1 MTSKIYA
8 GHETALRSWPGGPGR
23 ALMVHCSMAHSG
35 AWKGVAGHLAAT
47 HECRAF
53 DLPGHGRSG
62 PWDGKGVYQDT
73 VCQQMREMIADW
85 QAPVDL
91 IGHSFGAT
99 ACLRLA
105 ATAPHLVRR
114 LVMVE
119 PVFFT
124 AAYRAD
130 PAYYE
135 EVMATPNAVRDG
147 FAARD
152 YRAAAQAFLK
162 DWGTGQ
168 PWEEMSA
175 EQQDLFTEQMKL
187 VEAVGVTNS
196 GDPEGLLENGLVA
209 RLAAPTLMFDGGASP
224 EASHR
229 IVLALDALIPDSRFV
244 TVPGA
249 GHMVSITHADAVGPV
264 VAEFLGEE

>member
-23 ALMVHCSMAHSG
+23 ALMVHCSLAHSG
-35 AWKGVAGHLAAT
+35 AWKGVAGYLSQS

-62 PWDGKGVYQDT
+62 PWDGQGVYQDT

-85 QAPVDL
+85 DTPVDL
-91 IGHSFGAT
+91 VGHSFGGT

-105 ATAPHLVRR
+105 ATAPELVRR
-114 LVMVE
+114 LVLIE

-130 PAYYE
+130 PVFEAE
-135 EVMATPNAVRDG
+135 QMATSRPLHDA
-147 FAARD
+147 FQSKD
-152 YRAAAQAFLK
+152 YRTAAQVFLA
-162 DWGTGQ
+162 DWGGGQ
-168 PWEEMSA
+168 PWDEMTT
-175 EQQDLFTEQMKL
+175 EQQDLFTDQMKL
-187 VEAVGVTNS
+187 VEAVFVTNN
-196 GDPEGLLENGLVA
+196 GDPDGLLADGLVA
-209 RLAAPTLMFDGGASP
+209 RLQVPTLLIDGGASP

-229 IVLALDALIPDSRFV
+229 IVVALADLIEGARTE

-249 GHMVSITHADAVGPV
+249 GHMVPITHADTVGPMV
-264 VAEFLGEE
+264 SEFLA